1 MTEQKNS
8 HSESKPAKQ
17 MIAAIR
23 IAGQVKLKKE
33 IAETLFRLRMRKK
46 FVCVLIDKND
56 KVRMGMLKKVKH
68 YVAYGVVDEEMIKE
82 LNEKRG
88 KDKEKGF
95 YRLHPPIGGFKKSTK
110 LAFPKGILGEHK
122 DISKLLRRML

>member
-1 MTEQKNS
+1 
-8 HSESKPAKQ
+8 
-17 MIAAIR
+17 
-23 IAGQVKLKKE
+23 
-33 IAETLFRLRMRKK
+33 
-46 FVCVLIDKND
+46 
-56 KVRMGMLKKVKH
+56 
-68 YVAYGVVDEEMIKE
+68 MIKE